1 MGARPIVVSLT
12 CLLVAGCSF
21 DALGLVEDPAGSGGA
36 DGATSTVTSGTG
48 STSSVGGAGGAGG
61 TGGVGVA
68 SSSSSSVTGASTS
81 TGLMFD
87 PCVDGCKPANAGGC
101 NEFIDSTDCE
111 GCCPRVKQVAQDV
124 GCVEELHAFLDCA
137 AMQLAAD
144 VDVCNVTTCDPAGST
159 VRSCFESAC
168 GLDTGTPNFACGP
181 LLGCVSLE

>member
-81 TGLMFD
+81 TGLLLD
-87 PCVDGCKPANAGGC
+87 PCVDGCKLANAGGC
-101 NEFIDSTDCE
+101 NEFIDSNDCE
-111 GCCPRVKQVAQDV
+111 GCCAKIKQVAQAV
-124 GCVEELHAFLDCA
+124 GCTVKLETFLDCA

-168 GLDTGTPNFACGP
+168 GVNSGNPNAACLP
-181 LLGCVSLE
+181 LLWCVSFE